1 MPITRRFAIIAD
13 GDVVATII
21 VPETSPNHELLWAGL
36 SSNPIIVEAIDS
48 PDVGLGWTYDGTNFN
63 PPQA

>member
-1 MPITRRFAIIAD
+1 MSTTRTFVIVTD

-36 SSNPIIVEAIDS
+36 SSNPIIVEAIDT
-48 PDVGLGWTYDGTNFN
+48 PNVGLGWTYDGENFN
-63 PPQA
+63 PPQG